1 MPAGDGAVT
10 PVKIEVGAVTTD
22 NVTIENTKQSVPGL
36 PLTGANGMLFG
47 GIAAFLVVAGG
58 AALVLRRRNKA

>member
-1 MPAGDGAVT
+1 
-10 PVKIEVGAVTTD
+10 
-22 NVTIENTKQSVPGL
+22 
-36 PLTGANGMLFG
+36 MLFG